1 VERSISGGRYHPVL
15 WRGATVLV
23 TAYGKKNPCVV
34 RAPHTDP
41 QPLLPDASRPL
52 LLLEQTSTGSSQ
64 TLGREYGMGKK
75 PGETGES
82 R

>member
-1 VERSISGGRYHPVL
+1 MAGIILCCGG
-15 WRGATVLV
+15 GATVLV

-52 LLLEQTSTGSSQ
+52 LLLEQTIIARVV
-64 TLGREYGMGKK
+64 LR
-75 PGETGES
+75 P
-82 R
+82 